1 MGYNLHDDARSKKEV
16 LALMQK
22 LADFLEKVKGLPI
35 LIGILLVI
43 LNFIV
48 QYIPSLVLVGDSN
61 LLLHL
66 GVAVGLLGVLLAEAV

>member
-1 MGYNLHDDARSKKEV
+1 
-16 LALMQK
+16 MQK
-22 LADFLEKVKGLPI
+22 LTNLLDFLENMKGLPL

-48 QYIPSLVLVGDSN
+48 QYIPGLASLSDSN

-66 GVAVGLLGVLLAEAV
+66 GVVVGLLGVLLTEAI

>member
-1 MGYNLHDDARSKKEV
+1 
-16 LALMQK
+16 MQK
-22 LADFLEKVKGLPI
+22 LTNLLDFLERMKGLPL

-48 QYIPSLVLVGDSN
+48 QYIPGLASLADSN

-66 GVAVGLLGVLLAEAV
+66 GVVVGLLGVLLTEAI

>member
-1 MGYNLHDDARSKKEV
+1 
-16 LALMQK
+16 MQK
-22 LADFLEKVKGLPI
+22 LTNLLDFLENMKGLPL

-48 QYIPSLVLVGDSN
+48 QYIPGLASLGDSN

-66 GVAVGLLGVLLAEAV
+66 GVVVGLLGVLLAEAI

>member
-1 MGYNLHDDARSKKEV
+1 MQNLT
-16 LALMQK
+16 
-22 LADFLEKVKGLPI
+22 DFLERVKGLPI

-48 QYIPSLVLVGDSN
+48 QYIPSLAFLGDSN

-66 GVAVGLLGVLLAEAV
+66 GIVVGLLGMLLAEAL

>member
-1 MGYNLHDDARSKKEV
+1 MQNLINFFDR
-16 LALMQK
+16 M
-22 LADFLEKVKGLPI
+22 KGLPI

-48 QYIPSLVLVGDSN
+48 QYIPGLAFLSDSN

-66 GVAVGLLGVLLAEAV
+66 GIVIGLLGVLLGEAI

>member
-1 MGYNLHDDARSKKEV
+1 
-16 LALMQK
+16 MQK
-22 LADFLEKVKGLPI
+22 LTNLLDFLENMKGLPL

-48 QYIPSLVLVGDSN
+48 QYIPGLASLSDSN

-66 GVAVGLLGVLLAEAV
+66 GVVVGLLGVLLAEAI

>member
-1 MGYNLHDDARSKKEV
+1 
-16 LALMQK
+16 MQK
-22 LADFLEKVKGLPI
+22 IADFLERVKGLPI

-48 QYIPSLVLVGDSN
+48 QYIPSLAFLGDSN

-66 GVAVGLLGVLLAEAV
+66 GVVVGLLGVLLAEAI

>member
-1 MGYNLHDDARSKKEV
+1 
-16 LALMQK
+16 MQK
-22 LADFLEKVKGLPI
+22 LTNLLDFLERMKGLPL

-48 QYIPSLVLVGDSN
+48 QYIPGLASLGDSN

-66 GVAVGLLGVLLAEAV
+66 GVVVGLLGVLLAEAI

>member
-1 MGYNLHDDARSKKEV
+1 
-16 LALMQK
+16 MQK
-22 LADFLEKVKGLPI
+22 LTNLLDFLERMKGLPL

-48 QYIPSLVLVGDSN
+48 QYIPGLASLGDSD

-66 GVAVGLLGVLLAEAV
+66 GVVVGLLGVLLTEAI

>member
-1 MGYNLHDDARSKKEV
+1 MGRFYQPKKA
-16 LALMQK
+16 LLLMQK
-22 LADFLEKVKGLPI
+22 LTNLLDFLENMKGLPL

-48 QYIPSLVLVGDSN
+48 QYIPGLASLGDSN

-66 GVAVGLLGVLLAEAV
+66 GVVVGLLGVLLAEAI

>member
-1 MGYNLHDDARSKKEV
+1 MQELTNL
-16 LALMQK
+16 L
-22 LADFLEKVKGLPI
+22 DFLERMKGLPL

-48 QYIPSLVLVGDSN
+48 QYIPGLASLGDSN

-66 GVAVGLLGVLLAEAV
+66 GVVVGLLGVLLTEAI

>member
-1 MGYNLHDDARSKKEV
+1 
-16 LALMQK
+16 

-35 LIGILLVI
+35 LIGILLVV

-48 QYIPSLVLVGDSN
+48 QYIPGLAFLGDNN

-66 GVAVGLLGVLLAEAV
+66 GVVVGLLGILLAEVI

>member
-1 MGYNLHDDARSKKEV
+1 
-16 LALMQK
+16 MQK
-22 LADFLEKVKGLPI
+22 LTNLLDFLERMKGLPL

-48 QYIPSLVLVGDSN
+48 QYIPGLASLSDSN

-66 GVAVGLLGVLLAEAV
+66 GVVVGLLGVLLAEAL

>member
-1 MGYNLHDDARSKKEV
+1 
-16 LALMQK
+16 MQK
-22 LADFLEKVKGLPI
+22 LTNLLDFLERMKGLPL

-48 QYIPSLVLVGDSN
+48 QYIPSLASLGDSN

-66 GVAVGLLGVLLAEAV
+66 GVVVGLLGVLLAEAI

>member
-1 MGYNLHDDARSKKEV
+1 
-16 LALMQK
+16 MQK

-48 QYIPSLVLVGDSN
+48 QYVPGLAFLANSN

-66 GVAVGLLGVLLAEAV
+66 GIVVGLLGVLLAEAI

>member
-1 MGYNLHDDARSKKEV
+1 LGRFYRPKKV
-16 LALMQK
+16 LLLMQK
-22 LADFLEKVKGLPI
+22 LTNLLDFLERMKGLPL

-48 QYIPSLVLVGDSN
+48 QYIPGLASLGDSN

-66 GVAVGLLGVLLAEAV
+66 GVVVGLLGVLLAEAI

>member
-1 MGYNLHDDARSKKEV
+1 
-16 LALMQK
+16 MQK
-22 LADFLEKVKGLPI
+22 LTNLLDFLERMKGLPL

-48 QYIPSLVLVGDSN
+48 QYIPSLASLGDSN

-66 GVAVGLLGVLLAEAV
+66 GVVVGLLGVLLAETL

>member
-1 MGYNLHDDARSKKEV
+1 
-16 LALMQK
+16 MQK
-22 LADFLEKVKGLPI
+22 LTNLLDFLERMKGLPL

-48 QYIPSLVLVGDSN
+48 QYIPGLASLGDSN

-66 GVAVGLLGVLLAEAV
+66 GVVVGLLGVLLTEAI

>member
-1 MGYNLHDDARSKKEV
+1 MQNLT
-16 LALMQK
+16 
-22 LADFLEKVKGLPI
+22 DFLERVKGLPI

-48 QYIPSLVLVGDSN
+48 QHIPSLAFLGDSN

-66 GVAVGLLGVLLAEAV
+66 GVVVGLLGVLLAEAI

>member
-1 MGYNLHDDARSKKEV
+1 
-16 LALMQK
+16 MQN
-22 LADFLEKVKGLPI
+22 LADFLERVKGLPI

-48 QYIPSLVLVGDSN
+48 QYIPNLAFLGHSN

-66 GVAVGLLGVLLAEAV
+66 GIVVGLLGVLLAEAI